1 MCSIV
6 WCPSVVQCLCDR
18 LMAQLASIA
27 WQLEMLSRCFLAT
40 CHARPWLQALLEETA
55 DQPVAGN
62 QLVAVL
68 RQLQG
73 MMKRCA
79 VLCCDLLC
87 CAVLHWC
94 LDVLCCAVLSQGS
107 GFSCCGASRSAAPL
121 PVRVGST
128 SPSIAGLLEYCNDS
142 CLFLPALRRLEMVLP
157 TGDGCLSRPC
167 SLLPLLLPA
176 HRRFEMVMPADDGYQ
191 EVASLLSWHEAE
203 AADKWRG
210 LPPKEFLEAHC
221 KAHTVRCC
229 TCLAVLRCGRLWVH
243 MGWAARV
250 WLCAEGWGCNACGC
264 VAGCCWEAALHR
276 SAGAAA
282 CMRSAADGTTP
293 QEQSLPTSPHPPSQ
307 CPPHCSCPPPA
318 STSLSATER
327 RRAPT
332 SAPPACCRTWG
343 CS

>member
-1 MCSIV
+1 VLVSDVDGMPAAPCICLQQLQVPMHCSLPAYYGGLPHCTTGTFRPPLLMAERDVSHPSFGLFDPAPPRSMFGPLTCPAHPAYAQVPLVPAEGALGAQGAEAASWEDLQVGGGLALCSIV

-79 VLCCDLLC
+79 VLCCDLLCCAVLC

-191 EVASLLSWHEAE
+191 EGFGSGLAVGGWLQGG
-203 AADKWRG
+203 G
-210 LPPKEFLEAHC
+210 LP
-221 KAHTVRCC
+221 VV
-229 TCLAVLRCGRLWVH
+229 LARG
-243 MGWAARV
+243 
-250 WLCAEGWGCNACGC
+250 
-264 VAGCCWEAALHR
+264 
-276 SAGAAA
+276 
-282 CMRSAADGTTP
+282 
-293 QEQSLPTSPHPPSQ
+293 
-307 CPPHCSCPPPA
+307 
-318 STSLSATER
+318 
-327 RRAPT
+327 
-332 SAPPACCRTWG
+332 
-343 CS
+343 